1 MKIFLSYICFIIPIL
16 FLGCEDPLD
25 SVVILKDSNELFE
38 LTLESSNKIVNSENS
53 IDIMARIKRLK
64 DGNLDVSNKVLGV
77 WDLIYDYPDTLDDKT
92 LEISY
97 SFYNDKTVSKI
108 ETHHFDIVSLG
119 SKVLGEWLVTE
130 ISESGNLID
139 LSSSINTYKFKN
151 DSSLIFN
158 EIDSTSNGIDVGLF
172 SSPFLVDIDKDA
184 DKDLFIGC
192 QDGTIKFFKNTGN
205 SLNPKFLQLRGSE
218 NPLDIV
224 IVNGLATPSF
234 VDIDNDGDFDL
245 FVGQNNGNISY
256 FINNGSST
264 NPSFE
269 ENTGT
274 SNPLNS
280 ISVGYNSSPA
290 FFDLDDD
297 NDMDLIIGG
306 FDGKIIFYENT
317 GSIDAPTYTLVTN
330 NGVSDISTSAA
341 HSIPSIV
348 DIDKDGDNDIFLGT
362 QDGTILYFQNQ
373 GDTIIDNVTSYI
385 FNQRTGD
392 ENPLYSIDVGFNS
405 YPIFNDIDSDG
416 DIDLYIGE
424 EDGNINYYLNNGSA
438 ENPAFILQ
446 TQNLGSTISTTRYGG
461 WNYTRS
467 GKQLEVAFNDIVG
480 SELEYGSISFDTD
493 SVVTPINAF
502 MYWKT
507 DKRDIVMQKIN
518 HLDNFNVP
526 EDSIITVSGGWS
538 WNLNDTTLS
547 AIINDIELSGSL
559 KFDTQGSV
567 VPLNGFMYWTTNEEG
582 PLILKKKTN
591 ISSGS
596 NSYMRLSLD
605 ATGGTL
611 DIHHVSSTSSISVV
625 LSDSSESKFQVE
637 GLFVPKSSSRSG
649 LISAQFQDLFVKMP
663 ITIVDR

>member
-1 MKIFLSYICFIIPIL
+1 MKTISSYIGFIIFIFLS
-16 FLGCEDPLD
+16 GCEDPLD
-25 SVVILKDSNELFE
+25 SVVIKNDSNELFE
-38 LTLESSNKIVNSENS
+38 LTLEASNKIVNSENS
-53 IDIMARIKRLK
+53 IDVMARIRRLK

-77 WDLIYDYPDTLDDKT
+77 WGLIYDYPDTLDDKT

-108 ETHHFDIVSLG
+108 ETHHFDVVALG

-151 DSSLIFN
+151 DSSLVFN
-158 EIDSTSNGIDVGLF
+158 EIDSTSQGIDVGLF
-172 SSPFLVDIDKDA
+172 SAPFLVDIDKDA
-184 DKDLFIGC
+184 DKDLFVGC

-205 SLNPKFLQLRGSE
+205 SLNPKYIELIGSE

-224 IVNGLATPSF
+224 IANGLATPSF

-256 FINNGSST
+256 FINSGNST

-269 ENTGT
+269 ENTGIN
-274 SNPLNS
+274 NPLNFIS
-280 ISVGYNSSPA
+280 IGYNSSPA
-290 FFDLDDD
+290 FFDVDDD

-306 FDGKIIFYENT
+306 FDGNITFYENT
-317 GSIDAPTYTLVTN
+317 GSIEAPTYSLVTN
-330 NGVSDISTSAA
+330 NGVSDISTSAV

-507 DKRDIVMQKIN
+507 DKRDIVMQKVN

-547 AIINDIELSGSL
+547 STINDIELSGSL

-582 PLILKKKTN
+582 QLILKKKTN

-596 NSYMRLSLD
+596 NSYMKLSLD
-605 ATGGTL
+605 VTGGTL
-611 DIHHVSSTSSISVV
+611 DIHHVSSTSSISVI
-625 LSDSSESKFQVE
+625 LSDSSDSKFQVE
-637 GLFVPKSSSRSG
+637 GLFVPKSSERNG
-649 LISAQFQDLFVKMP
+649 LLSAQFQDLFVKMP